1 MAGNRL
7 KTKGALLPGRA
18 WRRTMHAVEATH
30 EPSTGMGTN
39 IMEFA
44 WVATY
49 DAVGHEAA

>member
-18 WRRTMHAVEATH
+18 WRTMHAVATTH
-30 EPSTGMGTN
+30 EPSTGIGMN
-39 IMEFA
+39 FIEFA

-49 DAVGHEAA
+49 DAVGHKAA